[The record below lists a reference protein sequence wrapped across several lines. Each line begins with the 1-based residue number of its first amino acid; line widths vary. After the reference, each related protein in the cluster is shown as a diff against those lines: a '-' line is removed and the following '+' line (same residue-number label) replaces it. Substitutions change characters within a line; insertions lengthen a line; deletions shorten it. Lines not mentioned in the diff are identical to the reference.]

1 MACLNWKIFNLTSI
15 TPENFY
21 WTGIAP
27 FPKFICLTSINI
39 NSYLVTVR
47 TNVPISNMKN
57 PIWKTPAKERIKTHF
72 VIKVNYLG
80 WTS

>member
-1 MACLNWKIFNLTSI
+1 MTLFEFVQGSEDVMACLNWKIFNLTSI

-21 WTGIAP
+21 WTGMAP

-47 TNVPISNMKN
+47 TNVP
-57 PIWKTPAKERIKTHF
+57 

>member
-1 MACLNWKIFNLTSI
+1 MACLNWKIFNLTLI

-21 WTGIAP
+21 WTGMAP

-47 TNVPISNMKN
+47 TNVP
-57 PIWKTPAKERIKTHF
+57 
-72 VIKVNYLG
+72 VIKVN
-80 WTS
+80 

>member
-1 MACLNWKIFNLTSI
+1 MACLNWTIFNLTSI

-21 WTGIAP
+21 WTGMAP

-47 TNVPISNMKN
+47 TNVP
-57 PIWKTPAKERIKTHF
+57 

-80 WTS
+80 WIS